1 MPKQLYFSKFPVGS
15 QVFYRTKLSAAFVNL
30 KPILPGHVL
39 VIPQRA
45 VPRLKDLTPSELTD
59 LFTSVR
65 KVQQV
70 IEKVFSASASNIG
83 IQDGVDAGQTVPHV
97 HVHIIPRKKAD
108 FSENDLVYSELEK
121 NEGNLASLYLT
132 GNERYAGDERPPT
145 SMRQAIPKDEDRK
158 PRTLE
163 EMEKE
168 AQWLKGYFSEE
179 QEKE

>member
-1 MPKQLYFSKFPVGS
+1 M
-15 QVFYRTKLSAAFVNL
+15 
-30 KPILPGHVL
+30 
-39 VIPQRA
+39 
-45 VPRLKDLTPSELTD
+45 
-59 LFTSVR
+59 
-65 KVQQV
+65 
-70 IEKVFSASASNIG
+70 
-83 IQDGVDAGQTVPHV
+83 
-97 HVHIIPRKKAD
+97 
-108 FSENDLVYSELEK
+108 EK